1 MKRKKRKGRKGKGI
15 VGLSTSNGVLG
26 LLYIC
31 SGEREKCGI
40 YMKFFFFFFIVS
52 WLGPWSLLDRRLSIF
67 FTFST

>member
-15 VGLSTSNGVLG
+15 VGLSTSDGVLG

-40 YMKFFFFFFIVS
+40 YMKFFF
-52 WLGPWSLLDRRLSIF
+52 LLLHRKLARPMEFAWRSSIF
-67 FTFST
+67 FIFST